1 MYFIGVILD
10 SKNFEN
16 IKAEVKKYK
25 EKIRLIKINTKT
37 IENLQN
43 IKFDLIILNNELD
56 KFNKQE
62 QILKK
67 ICQNAKYIALNVDI
81 QMKKNILEN
90 VKTNIITFGLNS
102 KATVTLSSITQEECL
117 IDLQRNIENI
127 EKNIIEMGE
136 EHIILTETSNLRNY
150 EILIIYIIFVIFNL
164 K

>member
-16 IKAEVKKYK
+16 IKTEVKKYK

-67 ICQNAKYIALNVDI
+67 ICQNAKYIALNVAGI
-81 QMKKNILEN
+81 IMTIVAMILGI
-90 VKTNIITFGLNS
+90 KY
-102 KATVTLSSITQEECL
+102 KDKLSIAIGIGVL
-117 IDLQRNIENI
+117 V
-127 EKNIIEMGE
+127 G
-136 EHIILTETSNLRNY
+136 
-150 EILIIYIIFVIFNL
+150 LIIGLIATIFILNRYDLFL
-164 K
+164 